1 MRIEDVHAIQLRRAQ
16 VNHETYK
23 GLFEACCKRIRG
35 RVDLPKA
42 PQHIHYAVP
51 AFVWGRPPFKHSHAL
66 RYVSEKLRRNGFQ
79 VSESAPGVLHVQW
92 PRPRAAAAAAKRATK
107 PKKAKP
113 GATKTAAKTAAAKTS
128 TKLSAR
134 LAALRK
140 QLGA

>member
-23 GLFEACCKRIRG
+23 GLFKACCKRIRS

-51 AFVWGRPPFKHSHAL
+51 AFVWGRPPYTHSHAL
-66 RYVSEKLRRNGFQ
+66 RYVSEKLRRNGFE

-92 PRPRAAAAAAKRATK
+92 PRPRAATAAAKRA
-107 PKKAKP
+107 KKAKLV
-113 GATKTAAKTAAAKTS
+113 AAKTTAKATAKTS
-128 TKLSAR
+128 TKLSTR